1 MTPVPGIGP
10 SISGQTWTWRAR
22 ASDARGDSFSAA
34 DVYVGSQIGFGMRF
48 KTIEERPVFTEYW
61 GRISARPALARST
74 AKNDALLP
82 KG

>member
-1 MTPVPGIGP
+1 VTNALAAQLEKTPYLC
-10 SISGQTWTWRAR
+10 
-22 ASDARGDSFSAA
+22 GDTFSAA
-34 DVYVGSQIGFGMRF
+34 DVYVGSQIGYGMRF
-48 KTIEERPVFTEYW
+48 HTIEERPVFADYW